1 MPQQQS
7 ALDAI
12 ERQSK
17 ELEAISAQVA
27 ENLNTVAGAER
38 LAKWKAATTALL
50 RQYAGDRIAN
60 QFALAKPGMSFTH
73 DLVEEFQDEVE
84 TYRTAL
90 QAARKAVR
98 AMASGASP
106 A

>member
-1 MPQQQS
+1 MPQQA

-12 ERQSK
+12 DRQAK
-17 ELEAISAQVA
+17 ELDAISAQVA
-27 ENLNTVAGAER
+27 ESLNTVAGAER

-50 RQYAGDRIAN
+50 KQHAGDRIAN
-60 QFALAKPGMSFTH
+60 QFALAKPGMSFTN

-90 QAARKAVR
+90 QAAKKAVR
-98 AMASGASP
+98 AQSPGASP